1 MCILEQRI
9 DIGKQSV
16 GIAVGIVDGSGRRV
30 IDRKTPVMQSFSLA
44 REITK
49 GNELTTFLMGLLA
62 MGIVL
67 IGVLALCVGFV
78 FAQPLA
84 AMLFA
89 CGYLVMSGQYPR
101 FAAFRRVHVFS
112 ASPQSSERL
121 FED

>member
-67 IGVLALCVGFV
+67 IGVLALCVGLV

-89 CGYLVMSGQYPR
+89 CGYLIMSGQLDPKAS
-101 FAAFRRVHVFS
+101 AAS
-112 ASPQSSERL
+112 Y
-121 FED
+121 